1 MILGLL
7 TPPLNANSNGHTYP
21 YKLLMSTR
29 HGQVSETQSRLLPI
43 AHGVQKLR
51 HTKNLHSAQ
60 ASFKHKDSELAK
72 HVHKGVT
79 LLTPVALNCWSW
91 WSRGLCCLR
100 C

>member
-7 TPPLNANSNGHTYP
+7 TPPLNANGNGHTYP
-21 YKLLMSTR
+21 HKLLMSTK
-29 HGQVSETQSRLLPI
+29 HGQVAETQSRLLPI

-79 LLTPVALNCWSW
+79 LLAP
-91 WSRGLCCLR
+91 LR
-100 C
+100 